1 MMRRF
6 YAQLIL
12 TLLCLGTIVPYSL
25 AGDDLVAE
33 TLDLTVIP
41 ISFENIPELIEHR
54 HPDMALSRAGIK
66 RSKGTLIST
75 SSELLPSLSAQ
86 HFAERV
92 EGGQIFVQ
100 QQPVSVN
107 RTTLYPRAFAQYEV
121 QTGGQTIF
129 RIVARK
135 HLLKSSRL
143 TYDQTFQETML
154 QVASEYL
161 DILRDQAL
169 ISQSELSKK
178 EASKLVDYHQ
188 ARMEEGFGMEY
199 DVLQAKASL
208 LDRENEYQRVL
219 NQESLSKVTI
229 LASLNYPMYYA
240 VVPQDAELKPLT
252 FIVDT
257 PELTEWEQEAEKNRS
272 DLRRLT
278 YEIKAAKAFYRS
290 TFSQVMPTVSLSAY
304 IGGVGPRLNSLRNT
318 RQGGITISTDLLQ
331 NLGVNLIGSIYQ
343 AKGEVEQAI
352 AEREKQR
359 GVIKKALARAYYDFD
374 YQKGRLAVL
383 AEQVS
388 VEEKTMQLAKDRVD
402 AGVGISLE
410 IVQQEARLAN
420 ARIEYIQT
428 VAEYNRTQL
437 QLLFEAG
444 RLTPDVLTSA
454 TAP

>member
-1 MMRRF
+1 MMIVLPTR
-6 YAQLIL
+6 LIL
-12 TLLCLGTIVPYSL
+12 VLMCFVIIISPVYSE
-25 AGDDLVAE
+25 DNTEV
-33 TLDLTVIP
+33 LDLTVIP
-41 ISFENIPELIEHR
+41 VSLESIPELIEHR

-75 SSELLPSLSAQ
+75 ASELLPSISAQ

-107 RTTLYPRAFAQYEV
+107 RTTLYPRAFANYEV

-129 RIVARK
+129 RIMARK

-154 QVASEYL
+154 QVTSEYF
-161 DILRDQAL
+161 DILRDRAL
-169 ISQSELSKK
+169 IEQAELSKK

-188 ARMEEGFGMEY
+188 DRLDEGFGMEY

-240 VVPQDAELKPLT
+240 VVPQDGDLVPLT
-252 FIVDT
+252 FINNT
-257 PELTEWEQEAEKNRS
+257 QELAEWETQAQTNRS

-290 TFSQVMPTVSLSAY
+290 TFSQIMPTVSVSGY
-304 IGGVGPRLNSLRNT
+304 MGGVGPSMNNLRNV
-318 RQGGITISTDLLQ
+318 RQGGITFSTDLLQ
-331 NLGVNLIGSIYQ
+331 NLGVNLIGSIQQ
-343 AKGEVEQAI
+343 AKGEMEQAI
-352 AEREKQR
+352 AEREKQLSTIR
-359 GVIKKALARAYYDFD
+359 KALARAYYDFK
-374 YQKGRLAVL
+374 YQKGRLTVL

-420 ARIEYIQT
+420 ARTEYIQT

-444 RLTPDVLTSA
+444 LLTPEVLVSA
-454 TAP
+454 TKP